1 MRHFVFEFITGGGLS
16 GRELPVSL
24 AREGDLMAS
33 ALVNDLKQL
42 PGDEIML
49 CRDERL
55 PGLDADIQYCIV
67 SQQAQATVLQAINND
82 DLVWLIAPETGG
94 CLVEWAELF
103 MQQPVQVLVSGIDS
117 LRACSSKFKTCEQLK
132 QHGIP
137 VIHTVVAGQPVP
149 ASENGWVIKPD
160 DGAGAEGVR
169 VFSSEQQLQS
179 FIAEIDPAN
188 WVIQPRVNGSAMSLS
203 MLCYDGQAKVVG
215 CNQQEIDMDSG
226 VITLQAV
233 SVNAYTDKLEDLQ
246 QIASDIAMAMPGLRG
261 YIGVDLVQTVA
272 NNYTIVEINP
282 RLTTAYVGL
291 SESLGINLAAQI
303 IETFQSGIVPP
314 ININGASKIRIPL

>member
-42 PGDEIML
+42 PGDEIIL

-55 PGLDADIQYCIV
+55 SGLDADIQYCIV

-117 LRACSSKFKTCEQLK
+117 LRVCSSKFKTCEKLK

-137 VIHTVVAGQPVP
+137 VIHTVVVGQPVP
-149 ASENGWVIKPD
+149 ASENGWIIKPD

-261 YIGVDLVQTVA
+261 YIGVDLVQTVD